1 MDGRNSVTGYKLFD
15 NVMLEDLSLDSYT
28 YSLGAD
34 SLQDPDQRRRYFGQ
48 QPVLKRSGFLH
59 IPVLL

>member
-15 NVMLEDLSLDSYT
+15 NVILEDLSLDSYT

-34 SLQDPDQRRRYFGQ
+34 IAYRILISAGDISVNNLC
-48 QPVLKRSGFLH
+48 
-59 IPVLL
+59 